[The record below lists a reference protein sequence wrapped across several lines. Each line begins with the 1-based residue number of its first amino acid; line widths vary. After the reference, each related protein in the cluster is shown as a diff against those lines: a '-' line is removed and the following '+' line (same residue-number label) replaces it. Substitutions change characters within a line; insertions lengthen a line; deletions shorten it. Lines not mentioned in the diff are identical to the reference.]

1 MKNFVL
7 LCLVTAFITSSA
19 IAQNTDSTTY
29 FLDKTAVTSNI
40 LYPVL
45 ENDTNALWLR
55 HNGVNENLATARQI
69 KQAYLELSILKTTSF

>member
-1 MKNFVL
+1 MKNFLL
-7 LCLVTAFITSSA
+7 LCLVTAFITNSV

-55 HNGVNENLATARQI
+55 YNGINENLTTARQI